1 MTQAAGGS
9 SGAGSPGFFARLAQH
24 RLVAALGGALLG
36 GVVGMGVTWAWDTAT
51 GATSLEDVIAQQ
63 KQSFASIEA
72 SLAQLQGS
80 TSPEL
85 LTAIASDLR
94 REMGTQQRIA
104 ARLQSELASSARE
117 LGALRKQLLASQ
129 DGYPGGAEF
138 WLGAGDSIR
147 LAGGENAFA
156 VGQAWSIYADVT
168 LDGANQRIQ
177 VGAQLPFSADGRE
190 CKVIFRQAARAEDQ
204 RAGFDVACP
213 PAVAAAS

>member
-1 MTQAAGGS
+1 MTQAAANSAGS
-9 SGAGSPGFFARLAQH
+9 SPPGFLARLANH
-24 RLVAALGGALLG
+24 RVVAALGGALLG
-36 GVVGMGVTWAWDTAT
+36 GVVGMGVSWAWDAAT
-51 GATSLEDVIAQQ
+51 GATSLDDVVAQQ

-85 LTAIASDLR
+85 LSSIAGDLR

-104 ARLQSELASSARE
+104 ARLQSELANSARE

-147 LAGGENAFA
+147 LAGDGNAFA

-168 LDGANQRIQ
+168 IDGAPQRIQ

-204 RAGFDVACP
+204 RAGFDVSCP
-213 PAVAAAS
+213 AAVAAAS